1 MKSIIILILTLF
13 FTSCVS
19 KNKSIDY
26 QNTFFITTKN
36 ISLNKN
42 DFYKISYNKS
52 DYDINKYNIKLILN
66 SSGYEKL
73 HELFKNSV
81 GKKIGLK
88 VNSKIVLFDVKIIDN
103 FFEEANVKHKK
114 LTYQFNKE
122 DAKLF
127 LNSLDIDFKE

>member
-1 MKSIIILILTLF
+1 MKNIIILILTLF
-13 FTSCVS
+13 FTGCVS

-52 DYDINKYNIKLILN
+52 DYDINKYNIKLTLN
-66 SSGYEKL
+66 SSGYEKF

-103 FFEEANVKHKK
+103 FFEEPNVKHKK